1 MPRIFCIGRNYGA
14 HAQEL
19 GNNLPSS
26 PIIFMKPWSSLV
38 FEGEVIKFPR
48 QGKILNYELELVLE
62 ISKTPENNSDQ
73 ALINSIGGLTLGID
87 LTFRDLQAEL
97 KSAGLPWEKA
107 KSFDGS
113 ALLGQIKKIKDLDLD
128 QNKFNL
134 FDLNFDLKINGV
146 LKQAGN
152 TKNMLF
158 PISKLIQELNFFW
171 KLAPGDLIY
180 TGTPE
185 GVGQLFPG
193 DKLEASSDQL
203 GEFFWEM
210 GV

>member
-14 HAQEL
+14 HAKEL
-19 GNNLPSS
+19 GNNVPSS

-38 FEGEVIKFPR
+38 FEAESRPFPK

-62 ISKTPENNSDQ
+62 ISQSPKDHSDQ
-73 ALINSIGGLTLGID
+73 AVIDSIGGVTLGID

-97 KSAGLPWEKA
+97 KAAGLPWEKA

-113 ALLGQIKKIKDLDLD
+113 ALLGKIKKIKDLDK
-128 QNKFNL
+128 NKLNL

-146 LKQAGN
+146 LKQSGN

-171 KLAPGDLIY
+171 KLSPGDLIY

>member
-26 PIIFMKPWSSLV
+26 PIIFMKPYSSLV
-38 FEGEVIKFPR
+38 HEGEIIKFPR

-62 ISKTPENNSDQ
+62 ILKSPENNSDQ
-73 ALINSIGGLTLGID
+73 AAIDSIGGLTLGID

-97 KSAGLPWEKA
+97 KSQGLPWEKA

-113 ALLGQIKKIKDLDLD
+113 ALLGKIKKFEK
-128 QNKFNL
+128 NKLNI
-134 FDLNFDLKINGV
+134 FDLSFNLKINGV

-152 TKNMLF
+152 SKNMLF
-158 PISKLIQELNFFW
+158 SIPKIIQELNSFW
-171 KLAPGDLIY
+171 TLEPGDLIY

-193 DKLEASSDQL
+193 DKLTASAEGL
-203 GEFFWEM
+203 GGFCWEM

>member
-14 HAQEL
+14 HAKEL
-19 GNNLPSS
+19 GNNVPSS

-38 FEGEVIKFPR
+38 FEGESRSFPK

-62 ISKTPENNSDQ
+62 ISNTPKDHSDQ
-73 ALINSIGGLTLGID
+73 AVIDSIGGVTLGID

-113 ALLGQIKKIKDLDLD
+113 ALLGKIKKIKDLNLD
-128 QNKFNL
+128 KNKLNL

-146 LKQAGN
+146 LKQSGN
-152 TKNMLF
+152 TRNMLF
-158 PISKLIQELNFFW
+158 SIPQIIKAINFFW
-171 KLAPGDLIY
+171 ELSPGDLIY

-203 GEFFWEM
+203 GEFSWEM

>member
-14 HAQEL
+14 HAKEL
-19 GNNLPSS
+19 GNNLPTA

-38 FEGEVIKFPR
+38 HEGESRPFPK

-62 ISKTPENNSDQ
+62 IANTPKDHSDQ
-73 ALINSIGGLTLGID
+73 AVLDSIGGLTLGID
-87 LTFRDLQAEL
+87 LTFRDLQSEL

-113 ALLGQIKKIKDLDLD
+113 ALLGQIKKIKNNKNPIDL
-128 QNKFNL
+128 FN
-134 FDLNFDLKINGV
+134 LNFDLKINKL
-146 LKQAGN
+146 LKQSGN

-158 PISKLIQELNFFW
+158 SIPEIIKAINFFW
-171 KLAPGDLIY
+171 ELRPGDLIY

-203 GEFFWEM
+203 GEFSWEM